1 MGPSVSR
8 MPRSF
13 TSSPV
18 LKTSRATTCRASGT
32 ESEGGQMAR
41 TYAEL
46 GTDIIAG
53 EVYPGLERLQYRL
66 RQLAATRGGDQA
78 YTLAREVEGRRDR
91 LRQAWGL
98 LKTQDAQSGVRVA
111 APAQR

>member
-1 MGPSVSR
+1 
-8 MPRSF
+8 
-13 TSSPV
+13 
-18 LKTSRATTCRASGT
+18 
-32 ESEGGQMAR
+32 MAR
-41 TYAEL
+41 TYVEL

-78 YTLAREVEGRRDR
+78 YVLMREVEDLRDR

-98 LKTQDAQSGVRVA
+98 LRAREADSTVRSP
-111 APAQR
+111 APEPG

>member
-1 MGPSVSR
+1 
-8 MPRSF
+8 
-13 TSSPV
+13 
-18 LKTSRATTCRASGT
+18 
-32 ESEGGQMAR
+32 MAR
-41 TYAEL
+41 TYVEL

-78 YTLAREVEGRRDR
+78 YSLAREVEDLRDR

-98 LKTQDAQSGVRVA
+98 LRTQDADSTTRA
-111 APAQR
+111 RPPEQR

>member
-1 MGPSVSR
+1 
-8 MPRSF
+8 
-13 TSSPV
+13 
-18 LKTSRATTCRASGT
+18 
-32 ESEGGQMAR
+32 MAR
-41 TYAEL
+41 TYVEL

-78 YTLAREVEGRRDR
+78 YVLVREVADLRDR

-98 LKTQDAQSGVRVA
+98 LRTQDANSAGRTA
-111 APAQR
+111 APEQR

>member
-1 MGPSVSR
+1 
-8 MPRSF
+8 
-13 TSSPV
+13 
-18 LKTSRATTCRASGT
+18 
-32 ESEGGQMAR
+32 MAR

-78 YTLAREVEGRRDR
+78 YTLVREVEDLRDR

-98 LKTQDAQSGVRVA
+98 LRTQESNSTLQPPTKTAGR
-111 APAQR
+111 R

>member
-1 MGPSVSR
+1 MG
-8 MPRSF
+8 
-13 TSSPV
+13 
-18 LKTSRATTCRASGT
+18 
-32 ESEGGQMAR
+32 R
-41 TYAEL
+41 TYVEL

-78 YTLAREVEGRRDR
+78 YVLMREVEDLRDR

-98 LKTQDAQSGVRVA
+98 LRAREADSTVRSS
-111 APAQR
+111 APQPR